1 MTSADWYTRHV
12 AQLDDAAIEELRALA
27 RRGRWLAVK
36 TVADSKAGHVGG
48 PLSAMDLLTVLYFH
62 TLRIR
67 PHEPDWP
74 DRDRFILSK
83 GHSAI
88 GLYVVLALRGF
99 FEVDELASFDKSDSR
114 LQGHPDMMLLPGLD
128 ASTGSLGQG
137 LSLGLGMA
145 LGAKLSDRP
154 PHVWVMLG
162 DGELQEGMVWE
173 AVHVAARYRLDNL
186 TAIVDLNGLQQ
197 YGWTSAGPSDRG
209 DRGDPWT
216 GVDLAQVFRAFGWRV
231 IELDGHDMQQIIAA
245 YELASAAGPEQR
257 PTVLLAHTV
266 KGRGLSFAEGN
277 HAWHTGIAN
286 EDQLARARTEL
297 QVATEPALS

>member
-1 MTSADWYTRHV
+1 MISLV
-12 AQLDDAAIEELRALA
+12 SPLDDAAIEELRRLA
-27 RRGRWLAVK
+27 QRGRWLAVK

-48 PLSAMDLLTVLYFH
+48 PLSAMDLLVALYFH

-67 PHEPDWP
+67 PLEPDWP
-74 DRDRFILSK
+74 ERDRFILSK

-88 GLYVVLALRGF
+88 GLYAVLALRGF
-99 FEVDELASFDKSDSR
+99 FEVDELASFDKGNSR

-145 LGAKLSDRP
+145 LGAKLSDRAAR
-154 PHVWVMLG
+154 VWVMLG

-186 TAIVDLNGLQQ
+186 TAIVDVNGLQQ
-197 YGWTSAGPSDRG
+197 YGWSAAGPSDRG
-209 DRGDPWT
+209 DRGDPWA
-216 GVDLAQVFRAFGWRV
+216 GVDLAQLFRSFGWRV
-231 IELDGHDMQQIIAA
+231 IELDGHDMQQIVDA
-245 YELASAAGPEQR
+245 YGLASARGPEPR
-257 PTVLLAHTV
+257 PTVLLARTV

-286 EDQLARARTEL
+286 EQQLDQARTEL
-297 QVATEPALS
+297 QVAAELTLS